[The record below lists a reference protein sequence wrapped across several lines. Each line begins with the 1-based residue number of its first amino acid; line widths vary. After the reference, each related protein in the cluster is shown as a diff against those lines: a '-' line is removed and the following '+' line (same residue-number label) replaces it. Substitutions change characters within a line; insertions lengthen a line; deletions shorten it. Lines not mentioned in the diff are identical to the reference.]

1 MENSYTLDYKLLGKR
16 IKQVRK
22 MKTLSQ
28 NALAEKAGLTPNF
41 IAKIEGN
48 NTSISLKTLV
58 NIANALEI
66 SLDYLMLN
74 DVSMLKQGKKTST
87 DLFIDNMLKNF
98 SESDKELLIDMINV
112 FRVYK
117 NK

>member
-1 MENSYTLDYKLLGKR
+1 MIYSLDYEQLGKR

-22 MKTLSQ
+22 MKSLSQ
-28 NALAEKAGLTPNF
+28 NALAEKAELTPNF

-66 SLDYLMLN
+66 SIDYLFLN
-74 DVSMLKQGKKTST
+74 DTNMLEQGKKTST
-87 DLFIDNMLKNF
+87 DLFIDNMLQSF
-98 SESDKELLIDMINV
+98 SESDKKLLIDMINV
-112 FRVYK
+112 FKVYK

>member
-1 MENSYTLDYKLLGKR
+1 MIYSLDYKQLGKR

-22 MKTLSQ
+22 MKSLSQ
-28 NALAEKAGLTPNF
+28 NALAEKAELTPNF

-66 SLDYLMLN
+66 SIDYLFLN
-74 DVSMLKQGKKTST
+74 DTTMLEQGKKTST
-87 DLFIDNMLKNF
+87 DLFIDNMLQDF

-112 FRVYK
+112 FKVYK

>member
-1 MENSYTLDYKLLGKR
+1 MIYTLNYEQLGKR

-22 MKTLSQ
+22 MKALSQ

-58 NIANALEI
+58 SIANALEI
-66 SLDYLMLN
+66 SIDYLFLN
-74 DVSMLKQGKKTST
+74 DTNMLKQGKKTST
-87 DLFIDNMLKNF
+87 DLFIDNMLQNF

-112 FRVYK
+112 FKVYK

>member
-1 MENSYTLDYKLLGKR
+1 MIYTLDYGQLGKR
-16 IKQVRK
+16 IKQARK
-22 MKTLSQ
+22 IKSFSQ
-28 NALAEKAGLTPNF
+28 NTLAEKAGLTPNF

-66 SLDYLMLN
+66 SIDYLFLN
-74 DVSMLKQGKKTST
+74 DTNMLEQGKKTST
-87 DLFIDNMLKNF
+87 DLFIDNMLQNF

-112 FRVYK
+112 FKVYK

>member
-1 MENSYTLDYKLLGKR
+1 MIYTLNYEQLGKR

-22 MKTLSQ
+22 MKALSQ
-28 NALAEKAGLTPNF
+28 NTLAEKAGLTPNF

-58 NIANALEI
+58 SIANALEI
-66 SLDYLMLN
+66 SIDYLFLN
-74 DVSMLKQGKKTST
+74 DTTMLEQGKKTST
-87 DLFIDNMLKNF
+87 DLFIDNMLQNF

-112 FRVYK
+112 FKVYK

>member
-1 MENSYTLDYKLLGKR
+1 MIYSLDYEQLGKR

-22 MKTLSQ
+22 IKSLSQ
-28 NALAEKAGLTPNF
+28 NALAEKAELTPNF

-66 SLDYLMLN
+66 SIDYLFLN
-74 DVSMLKQGKKTST
+74 DTNMLEQGKKTST
-87 DLFIDNMLKNF
+87 DLFIDNMLQSF

-112 FRVYK
+112 FKVYK

>member
-1 MENSYTLDYKLLGKR
+1 MIYSLDYKQLGKR

-22 MKTLSQ
+22 MKSLSQ
-28 NALAEKAGLTPNF
+28 NALAEKAELTPNF

-58 NIANALEI
+58 SIANALEI
-66 SLDYLMLN
+66 SIDYLFLN
-74 DVSMLKQGKKTST
+74 DTNMLKQGKKTST
-87 DLFIDNMLKNF
+87 DLFIDNMLQNF

-112 FRVYK
+112 FKVYK

>member
-1 MENSYTLDYKLLGKR
+1 MIYSLNYEQLGKR

-28 NALAEKAGLTPNF
+28 TALAEKAGLTPNF

-58 NIANALEI
+58 SIANALEI
-66 SLDYLMLN
+66 SIDYLFLN
-74 DVSMLKQGKKTST
+74 DTNMLKQGKKTST
-87 DLFIDNMLKNF
+87 DLFINNMLQDF
-98 SESDKELLIDMINV
+98 SENDKELLIDMINV
-112 FRVYK
+112 FKVYK

>member
-1 MENSYTLDYKLLGKR
+1 MIYSLDYEQLGKR

-22 MKTLSQ
+22 MKSLSQ
-28 NALAEKAGLTPNF
+28 NALAEKAELTPNF

-66 SLDYLMLN
+66 SIDYLFLN
-74 DVSMLKQGKKTST
+74 DTNMLEQGKKTST
-87 DLFIDNMLKNF
+87 DLFIDNMLQNF

-112 FRVYK
+112 FKVYK

>member
-1 MENSYTLDYKLLGKR
+1 MIYTLNYEQLGKR

-22 MKTLSQ
+22 MKALSQ

-58 NIANALEI
+58 SIANALEI
-66 SLDYLMLN
+66 SIDYLFLN
-74 DVSMLKQGKKTST
+74 DTNMLKQGKKTST
-87 DLFIDNMLKNF
+87 DLFIDNMLQNF
-98 SESDKELLIDMINV
+98 SKSDKELLIDMINV
-112 FRVYK
+112 FKVYK

>member
-1 MENSYTLDYKLLGKR
+1 MIYSLNYEQLGKR

-58 NIANALEI
+58 SIANALEI
-66 SLDYLMLN
+66 SIDYLFLN
-74 DVSMLKQGKKTST
+74 DTNMLKQGKKTST
-87 DLFIDNMLKNF
+87 DLFINNMLQDF
-98 SESDKELLIDMINV
+98 SENDKELLIDMINV
-112 FRVYK
+112 FKVYK